1 MKAMQEQFSQ
11 SEVSTLRSYLLETLL
26 DTNQAAE
33 VLQMFLIGHGYGL
46 SQDAAIEAAT
56 KAMAARM
63 SLAAIREELER
74 VALVM

>member
-1 MKAMQEQFSQ
+1 MQEQFSE
-11 SEVSTLRSYLLETLL
+11 SEVSTLRSYLLEALL

-33 VLQMFLIGHGYGL
+33 VLQMFLIGHGYGI

-56 KAMAARM
+56 KVIMAAQM
-63 SLAAIREELER
+63 SLAAIRQELER